1 MKSSESEYVK
11 MYEWLSKCIAQSH
24 DKRKALQDLNH
35 ILNVLT
41 LEHESQNNEQKTG
54 R

>member
-11 MYEWLSKCIAQSH
+11 MYEWLSKCISQSL
-24 DKRKALQDLNH
+24 DKHKALQDLNH